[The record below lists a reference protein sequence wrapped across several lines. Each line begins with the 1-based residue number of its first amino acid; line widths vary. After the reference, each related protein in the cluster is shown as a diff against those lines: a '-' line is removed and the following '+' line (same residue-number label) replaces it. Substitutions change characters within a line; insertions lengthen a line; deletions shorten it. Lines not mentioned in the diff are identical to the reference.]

1 MRGLGDIFEVP
12 ELRKRVFFTLGA
24 IAVFRIGASIP
35 IPGVNAEAIRAIFTA
50 QQSSLL
56 GFLNTFS
63 GGALGRF
70 SIFSMGVVPY
80 INASIIMSLLQGAH
94 VIPALDRLAK
104 DGELGRRKL
113 NSYTRYLTL
122 FLAVFQSFG
131 LTIAITK
138 MEAPGGLATVTDPTW
153 MFYCVTVLTM
163 TAGTFFVM
171 WLGEQMTEQGIGNGV
186 SLLIFTGIVESI
198 PGAAYSLFELVRLE
212 EINLFAAL
220 AIVAALAAVIVSVVW
235 VETAQRKIPVQYA
248 KRMVGRKMYGGS
260 QSYLPLKVD
269 QSGVIAVIFALSLL
283 SVPITIATFMPETE
297 RSGSFMRFFQG
308 GNWWY
313 DAIYAGLI
321 IFFCYFYNSV
331 SINPVDLAENMKKS
345 GQIDGVDAHRIVE
358 VAEENDEERVA
369 QLVNPAAVVHEAHD
383 LLGRRAFRHEL
394 REGDGN
400 GHERD
405 REDDGDDAR
414 LVDLQ
419 GQEAR
424 RAPHHLAAHDA
435 LGVLNRDSAL
445 GGFHPNDGKDDGG

>member
-1 MRGLGDIFEVP
+1 MRGLADIFDVP
-12 ELRKRVFFTLGA
+12 ELRKRVLFTLGA

-35 IPGVNAEAIRAIFTA
+35 IPGVNGDAIRAIFDA

-63 GGALGRF
+63 GGALARF
-70 SIFSMGVVPY
+70 SSFSRGVVPY

-94 VIPALDRLAK
+94 VLPFLDRLAK

-138 MEAPGGLATVTDPTW
+138 MQAPGGMPTVIDPSW

-163 TAGTFFVM
+163 TAGTIFVM
-171 WLGEQMTEQGIGNGV
+171 WLGEQITEQGIGNGV

-198 PGAAYSLFELVRLE
+198 PAAAYSLFELVRLE

-220 AIVAALAAVIVSVVW
+220 GIIAALAAVVVVVVW

-283 SVPITIATFMPETE
+283 SVPVTVATFMPQDSPTSE
-297 RSGSFMRFFQG
+297 SLMRFFQG
-308 GNWWY
+308 GNYIY
-313 DAIYAGLI
+313 DAVYAGLI

-345 GQIDGVDAHRIVE
+345 GGFIPGIRPGRPTEQYINRVLIRITWGGAFFLGS
-358 VAEENDEERVA
+358 VAVA
-369 QLVNPAAVVHEAHD
+369 P
-383 LLGRRAFRHEL
+383 
-394 REGDGN
+394 
-400 GHERD
+400 
-405 REDDGDDAR
+405 
-414 LVDLQ
+414 
-419 GQEAR
+419 
-424 RAPHHLAAHDA
+424 
-435 LGVLNRDSAL
+435 
-445 GGFHPNDGKDDGG
+445 

>member
-1 MRGLGDIFEVP
+1 MRGLGDIFEIP
-12 ELRKRVFFTLGA
+12 ELRKRVLFTLGA

-35 IPGVNAEAIRAIFTA
+35 IPGVNGDAIRAIFNA

-94 VIPALDRLAK
+94 VLPFLDRLAK

-138 MEAPGGLATVTDPTW
+138 MQAPGGMPTVVDPTW
-153 MFYCVTVLTM
+153 FFYCVTVLTM
-163 TAGTFFVM
+163 TAGTIFVM
-171 WLGEQMTEQGIGNGV
+171 WLGEQITEQGIGNGV

-198 PGAAYSLFELVRLE
+198 PAAGYSLFELVRLE
-212 EINLFAAL
+212 ELNLFSAIG
-220 AIVAALAAVIVSVVW
+220 IVAALAAVIVSVVW

-283 SVPITIATFMPETE
+283 SVPVTIATFMPNASTSE
-297 RSGSFMRFFQG
+297 GVMRFFQG
-308 GNWWY
+308 GNYIY
-313 DAIYAGLI
+313 DAVYAGLI

-345 GQIDGVDAHRIVE
+345 GGFIPGIRPGEPTAKHIEWILERITLGGALFVAIIAVMPDVMRREFSVPFFFGGTSLLIAVGVALDTMG
-358 VAEENDEERVA
+358 
-369 QLVNPAAVVHEAHD
+369 QLEAH
-383 LLGRRAFRHEL
+383 LIMRHYEGFLKKGRI
-394 REGDGN
+394 
-400 GHERD
+400 
-405 REDDGDDAR
+405 
-414 LVDLQ
+414 Q
-419 GQEAR
+419 GR
-424 RAPHHLAAHDA
+424 WFNVGS
-435 LGVLNRDSAL
+435 GVSQ
-445 GGFHPNDGKDDGG
+445 